1 MIIAANFKANLTR
14 VATKEYIETLES
26 FLVQNALMQDVLVFP
41 PSSALLKHSGK
52 VVVGSQNAYP
62 AQNGAYTGEITKEQ
76 LDEFGITTVLLGHS
90 ERRELMMES
99 DDMLKKKFDFFA
111 TLGYKILFCIGES
124 LELRKTSLDSVIEHL
139 SNQLSY
145 IDVTYKN
152 LIIAYEPIWAIGSG
166 LVPTLDEIH
175 STHKELRKLSKAP
188 LLYGGSVKVENIE
201 DILNI
206 QNVDGVLVG
215 GASLKVE
222 AFAKMCQI
230 AQNINK

>member
-14 VATKEYIETLES
+14 VATKEYIDTLET
-26 FLVQNALMQDVLVFP
+26 FLVQNTITQDALVFP
-41 PSSALLKHSGK
+41 PSSAILSHSGK
-52 VVVGSQNAYP
+52 VVIGVQNAYP

-76 LDEFGITTVLLGHS
+76 LDEFGIKTILIGHS
-90 ERRELMMES
+90 ERRELLLES
-99 DDMLKKKFDFFA
+99 NDTLKTKFDFFA
-111 TLGYKILFCIGES
+111 NLGYKIVFCIGES
-124 LELRKTSLDSVIEHL
+124 LELRKTSLEHVVKHL
-139 SNQLSY
+139 ANQLSY
-145 IDVTYKN
+145 IDTTYKN

-166 LVPTLDEIH
+166 LIPTKQEIY
-175 STHKELRKLSKAP
+175 STHKELRILSKAP

-201 DILNI
+201 EILKI

-222 AFAKMCQI
+222 AFSKMCQI